1 MVQPEGSGAST
12 RESPQ
17 QGRDPWLFSQRSL
30 RIWPLGLGGGIR
42 IGSLRMCFRG
52 CGCSRAARD
61 RSGGQG
67 RLGRRCS
74 VGQAADFENRQTE
87 PRTNYVT
94 AAFSSACSP
103 DFSLQVN

>member
-42 IGSLRMCFRG
+42 IGSLRCVSGDVGAVELLGTGVVARG
-52 CGCSRAARD
+52 GWAGAA
-61 RSGGQG
+61 Q
-67 RLGRRCS
+67 
-74 VGQAADFENRQTE
+74 
-87 PRTNYVT
+87 
-94 AAFSSACSP
+94 
-103 DFSLQVN
+103 